1 MSGSRPAGGMEAM
14 VGRVGMKQTDGPPPG
29 GGLIVDNRP
38 PPPANID
45 AGVHPAV
52 AAMRASG
59 ARKACM
65 PALDPST
72 FGMGRLNELSR
83 GALAHKRV
91 LMPEPAGQDE
101 TSTKRRKGKK
111 SEKKSKKPVKKK
123 EKKSRDKKR
132 GKKKEKKKQSSI
144 SSSSGDPA
152 AAVVDSS
159 SS

>member
-123 EKKSRDKKR
+123 REKEQGQEEREEE
-132 GKKKEKKKQSSI
+132 GEEE
-144 SSSSGDPA
+144 
-152 AAVVDSS
+152 AVVDFVFVWRSRS
-159 SS
+159 RSR